1 MRQNEGYRRFREA
14 LLDGRIGLGQT
25 LTQFELC
32 EILGMSLSPLRETT
46 ALLQEEQLI
55 TVRKRAGVTV
65 FTPDLAFF
73 RDNYQM
79 RTILEREAVRRFARN
94 APLDLLERLAARHQ
108 EALAQLRQ
116 SDNSREFASL
126 MVSIEAD
133 FHFAM
138 VAALGNPVVAEAH
151 EKSYSNMR
159 LSRLTFPCP
168 PRSRSRSAGRGAHP
182 RARSL
187 PRAQY
192 GRCL

>member
-1 MRQNEGYRRFREA
+1 
-14 LLDGRIGLGQT
+14 
-25 LTQFELC
+25 
-32 EILGMSLSPLRETT
+32 GMSLSPLRETT

-79 RTILEREAVRRFARN
+79 RTILERGAVRRFARN
-94 APLDLLERLAARHQ
+94 APLDLLGRISERHH
-108 EALAQLRQ
+108 EALAQLRK
-116 SDNSREFASL
+116 SDNSREFAPL

-133 FHFAM
+133 FHFAI

-159 LSRLTFPCP
+159 LSRLTFPLP
-168 PRSRSRSAGRGAHP
+168 AAIEIQIRGVEEHI
-182 RARSL
+182 RVLDHCRE
-187 PRAQY
+187 
-192 GRCL
+192 